1 MVGGKLGIIS
11 EGKAGETAACVCT
24 WDMSITIVA
33 VICSLHLI
41 YSLPLSPS
49 MSAASYS
56 GRRQMDGNVMGYFS
70 QIGDKLR
77 ELFLDQV
84 TTFGKQVSQI
94 IQ

>member
-1 MVGGKLGIIS
+1 MVGGKGIIS
-11 EGKAGETAACVCT
+11 EGKAGVTAACVCT

-56 GRRQMDGNVMGYFS
+56 GRRQMDGNITGCLSEMK
-70 QIGDKLR
+70 DKWR
-77 ELFLDQV
+77 ELFLDLV
-84 TTFGKQVSQI
+84 TTFCEQVS
-94 IQ
+94 